1 MIYENSLHIDSAAVT
16 PESDEVIEIVRKKKY
31 NEPLPPYNIVGNGLT
46 NRHGTSVDIL
56 EICLQLNMA
65 EMKLLQ
71 FLRTAF
77 TINSIN
83 KEEIPNVV
91 LPSSWDEFD
100 KYLSTALMKNYTHL
114 EYLQVIKR
122 IRRGVYMVNPRILMP
137 SKEYL
142 RIETMWDNL

>member
-1 MIYENSLHIDSAAVT
+1 MIYENSLHIDNAAVT

-77 TINSIN
+77 TVNSIN

-114 EYLQVIKR
+114 EYLQVVKR

-142 RIETMWDNL
+142 RIEAMWDNL

>member
-77 TINSIN
+77 TVNSIN

>member
-1 MIYENSLHIDSAAVT
+1 MIYENSLHIDTAAVT

-77 TINSIN
+77 TVNSIN

>member
-142 RIETMWDNL
+142 RIEAMWDNL

>member
-16 PESDEVIEIVRKKKY
+16 PESDEVIEIIRKKKY

>member
-1 MIYENSLHIDSAAVT
+1 MIYENSLHIDNAAVT

-77 TINSIN
+77 TVNSIN

-91 LPSSWDEFD
+91 LPSSWEEFD

-114 EYLQVIKR
+114 EYLQVVKR

-142 RIETMWDNL
+142 RIEAMWDNL

>member
-142 RIETMWDNL
+142 RIETMWDSL